1 MSAYVFVPALVAAL
15 LVGIGAAYLYLQRR
29 SGGGASAVAA
39 KAQQVM
45 AESETQAKEKLLEAK
60 EEAVKI
66 RTAAEQEAREYRAQ
80 SQQIE
85 KRLLQKEENLDRKGE
100 DLNRREREFGDKEK
114 GLEELR
120 AQLEDH
126 KRQQQLELE
135 RVAKMTRQEAQGVLM
150 AQVEQDLRNEVARKV
165 RESELA
171 ARDDSERRAREIV
184 TESIQRIAAD
194 QTAEVSVSVLPL
206 PTDELKGRII
216 GKEGRNIRALQQA
229 TGIDLIVDD
238 TPEAVI
244 ISGFDPVRREVAR
257 VALNKLIVDGRI
269 HPARIEEIVAKSRQE
284 VLQRVKEE
292 GEAAVLEVGL
302 QGLHPE
308 VVRHLGILR
317 FRTSYGQQV
326 LNHSKEVA
334 FLAAMMAS
342 EIGADVR
349 IAKLSGLLHDIG
361 KAIDHEVEGS
371 HAVIGAD
378 LLQRH
383 GVPAPVVHAVRAH
396 HYDEEPQTQEAL
408 LLIAADAISAARPGA
423 RRESLEAYVKRLEK
437 LEEIANS
444 FQGVQ
449 QSYAIQAGRE
459 VRILVKPEQ
468 IDQSSAFLVRSGSP
482 WSERPEPSNT
492 RNNAGKICGCA
503 PGAVRIG
510 LTDRSPAK
518 PQGSPA
524 VGLPSCFC
532 RQLSSE
538 LGRVPDPVRR
548 RRGRTSGAGG
558 GQGDPAGAEARA
570 GAAPDRGQRRERRG
584 RVWAHRQASR

>member
-1 MSAYVFVPALVAAL
+1 MPVNVYVLLVVVAAVAL
-15 LVGIGAAYLYLQRR
+15 AGGFGAAYVLLQRR
-29 SGGGASAVAA
+29 RSNGSHTLEL
-39 KAQQVM
+39 KAQQTLVE
-45 AESETQAKEKLLEAK
+45 AESKAKEKLLEAK
-60 EEAVKI
+60 EDAVKV

-100 DLNRREREFGDKEK
+100 ELDRRERELGNQQKALDDIKAK
-114 GLEELR
+114 LEESY
-120 AQLEDH
+120 
-126 KRQQQLELE
+126 RQQEQELQ
-135 RVAKMTRQEAQGVLM
+135 RVANMTRQEAQGILM

-165 RESELA
+165 REAELS
-171 ARDDSERRAREIV
+171 ARDESERRAREIV

-292 GEAAVLEVGL
+292 GEAAVLELGL

-334 FLAAMMAS
+334 YLAAMMAA

-383 GVPAPVVHAVRAH
+383 HVPAPVVHAVRAH
-396 HYDEEPQTQEAL
+396 HYDEEPHTIEAL
-408 LLIAADAISAARPGA
+408 LLIAADAMSAARPGA

-444 FQGVQ
+444 FTGVQ

-459 VRILVKPEQ
+459 VRILVRPEQ
-468 IDQSSAFLVRSGSP
+468 IDDTAAQLMARDI
-482 WSERPEPSNT
+482 
-492 RNNAGKICGCA
+492 AK
-503 PGAVRIG
+503 RIE
-510 LTDRSPAK
+510 
-518 PQGSPA
+518 
-524 VGLPSCFC
+524 
-532 RQLSSE
+532 SE
-538 LGRVPDPVRR
+538 LSFPGQIRVTVVRE
-548 RRGRTSGAGG
+548 T
-558 GQGDPAGAEARA
+558 RA
-570 GAAPDRGQRRERRG
+570 VEYAK
-584 RVWAHRQASR
+584 

>member
-29 SGGGASAVAA
+29 SGDGASAVAA

-326 LNHSKEVA
+326 LSHSKEVA

-437 LEEIANS
+437 LEE
-444 FQGVQ
+444 
-449 QSYAIQAGRE
+449 
-459 VRILVKPEQ
+459 
-468 IDQSSAFLVRSGSP
+468 
-482 WSERPEPSNT
+482 
-492 RNNAGKICGCA
+492 
-503 PGAVRIG
+503 
-510 LTDRSPAK
+510 
-518 PQGSPA
+518 
-524 VGLPSCFC
+524 
-532 RQLSSE
+532 
-538 LGRVPDPVRR
+538 
-548 RRGRTSGAGG
+548 
-558 GQGDPAGAEARA
+558 
-570 GAAPDRGQRRERRG
+570 
-584 RVWAHRQASR
+584 

>member
-1 MSAYVFVPALVAAL
+1 MPVYVYVLLVVVAAVALAGGFGVAFL
-15 LVGIGAAYLYLQRR
+15 LLRR
-29 SGGGASAVAA
+29 RQSNGGHVLEL
-39 KAQQVM
+39 KAQQAVLE
-45 AESETQAKEKLLEAK
+45 AETQAKEKLLEAK
-60 EEAVKI
+60 EEAVKV
-66 RTAAEQEAREYRAQ
+66 RTAAEQEAREYRVQ
-80 SQQIE
+80 SQQLE

-100 DLNRREREFGDKEK
+100 DMNRRERELVNQQKALDDIKAK
-114 GLEELR
+114 LEESYR
-120 AQLEDH
+120 EQE
-126 KRQQQLELE
+126 KELQ
-135 RVAKMTRQEAQGVLM
+135 RVANMTRQEAQGILM
-150 AQVEQDLRNEVARKV
+150 AQVEQELRNEVARKV
-165 RESELA
+165 REAELS
-171 ARDDSERRAREIV
+171 ARDESERRAREIV

-238 TPEAVI
+238 
-244 ISGFDPVRREVAR
+244 
-257 VALNKLIVDGRI
+257 RI

-292 GEAAVLEVGL
+292 GEAAVLELGL

-334 FLAAMMAS
+334 HLAAMMAS

-468 IDQSSAFLVRSGSP
+468 IDDTAAQLMARDI
-482 WSERPEPSNT
+482 
-492 RNNAGKICGCA
+492 AK
-503 PGAVRIG
+503 RIE
-510 LTDRSPAK
+510 
-518 PQGSPA
+518 
-524 VGLPSCFC
+524 
-532 RQLSSE
+532 SE
-538 LGRVPDPVRR
+538 LSFPGQIRVTVVRE
-548 RRGRTSGAGG
+548 T
-558 GQGDPAGAEARA
+558 RA
-570 GAAPDRGQRRERRG
+570 IEYAK
-584 RVWAHRQASR
+584 

>member
-1 MSAYVFVPALVAAL
+1 MPVNVFVLL
-15 LVGIGAAYLYLQRR
+15 LVVAVVALAVGAGVVYLLLSRR
-29 SGGGASAVAA
+29 QSDGSHDREV
-39 KAQQVM
+39 KAQQTLLE
-45 AESETQAKEKLLEAK
+45 AETQAKEKLLEAK
-60 EEAVKI
+60 EEAVKV

-80 SQQIE
+80 SQQVE
-85 KRLLQKEENLDRKGE
+85 KRLIQKEENLDRKGE
-100 DLNRREREFGDKEK
+100 DLNRAERELASQKK
-114 GLEELR
+114 S
-120 AQLEDH
+120 LEDSY
-126 KRQQQLELE
+126 RQQEKELQ
-135 RVAKMTRQEAQGVLM
+135 RVANMTRQEAQGILM

-165 RESELA
+165 RESELV
-171 ARDDSERRAREIV
+171 ARDESERRAREIV

-292 GEAAVLEVGL
+292 GEAAVLELGL

-334 FLAAMMAS
+334 HLAAMMAS

-383 GVPAPVVHAVRAH
+383 AVPAPVVHAVRAH
-396 HYDEEPQTQEAL
+396 HYDEEPHTIEAL

-423 RRESLEAYVKRLEK
+423 SRESIEAYVKRLEK
-437 LEEIANS
+437 LEEHANS

-468 IDQSSAFLVRSGSP
+468 IDDTAAQLMARDI
-482 WSERPEPSNT
+482 
-492 RNNAGKICGCA
+492 AK
-503 PGAVRIG
+503 RIE
-510 LTDRSPAK
+510 
-518 PQGSPA
+518 
-524 VGLPSCFC
+524 
-532 RQLSSE
+532 SE
-538 LGRVPDPVRR
+538 LSFPGQIRVTVVRE
-548 RRGRTSGAGG
+548 T
-558 GQGDPAGAEARA
+558 RA
-570 GAAPDRGQRRERRG
+570 IEYAK
-584 RVWAHRQASR
+584 

>member
-1 MSAYVFVPALVAAL
+1 MPVNEFVLLLAVAVVALAGGIGLAYVLFRRRQSDGSPL
-15 LVGIGAAYLYLQRR
+15 LEL
-29 SGGGASAVAA
+29 
-39 KAQQVM
+39 KAQQTL
-45 AESETQAKEKLLEAK
+45 AEAETQAKEKLLEAK

-66 RTAAEQEAREYRAQ
+66 RT
-80 SQQIE
+80 
-85 KRLLQKEENLDRKGE
+85 
-100 DLNRREREFGDKEK
+100 
-114 GLEELR
+114 
-120 AQLEDH
+120 
-126 KRQQQLELE
+126 
-135 RVAKMTRQEAQGVLM
+135 
-150 AQVEQDLRNEVARKV
+150 
-165 RESELA
+165 
-171 ARDDSERRAREIV
+171 
-184 TESIQRIAAD
+184 AAD

-292 GEAAVLEVGL
+292 GEAAVLELGL

-334 FLAAMMAS
+334 HLAAMMAS

-349 IAKLSGLLHDIG
+349 VAKLSGLLHDIG
-361 KAIDHEVEGS
+361 KSIDHEVEGS

-383 GVPAPVVHAVRAH
+383 AVPAPVVHAVRAH
-396 HYDEEPQTQEAL
+396 HYDEEPHSIEAL

-468 IDQSSAFLVRSGSP
+468 IDDTAAQLMARDI
-482 WSERPEPSNT
+482 
-492 RNNAGKICGCA
+492 AK
-503 PGAVRIG
+503 RIE
-510 LTDRSPAK
+510 
-518 PQGSPA
+518 
-524 VGLPSCFC
+524 
-532 RQLSSE
+532 SE
-538 LGRVPDPVRR
+538 LSFPGQIRVTVVRE
-548 RRGRTSGAGG
+548 T
-558 GQGDPAGAEARA
+558 RA
-570 GAAPDRGQRRERRG
+570 VEYAK
-584 RVWAHRQASR
+584 

>member
-1 MSAYVFVPALVAAL
+1 MPVYVYVLLLVVAAVGLAAGVGVSYVL
-15 LVGIGAAYLYLQRR
+15 LRR
-29 SGGGASAVAA
+29 RQTDGSHVLEV
-39 KAQQVM
+39 KAQQTLLE
-45 AESETQAKEKLLEAK
+45 AETQAKEKLLEAK

-85 KRLLQKEENLDRKGE
+85 KRLLQKEENLDHKGE
-100 DLNRREREFGDKEK
+100 DLNRRERELGNQQKALDDIKAK
-114 GLEELR
+114 LEESYR
-120 AQLEDH
+120 DQE
-126 KRQQQLELE
+126 KELQ
-135 RVAKMTRQEAQGVLM
+135 RVANMTRQEAQGILM

-171 ARDDSERRAREIV
+171 ARDESERRAREIV

-292 GEAAVLEVGL
+292 GEAAVLELGL

-334 FLAAMMAS
+334 YLAAMMAS

-361 KAIDHEVEGS
+361 KSV
-371 HAVIGAD
+371 
-378 LLQRH
+378 
-383 GVPAPVVHAVRAH
+383 AH
-396 HYDEEPQTQEAL
+396 TIEAL

-468 IDQSSAFLVRSGSP
+468 IDDTAAQLMARDI
-482 WSERPEPSNT
+482 
-492 RNNAGKICGCA
+492 AK
-503 PGAVRIG
+503 RIE
-510 LTDRSPAK
+510 
-518 PQGSPA
+518 
-524 VGLPSCFC
+524 
-532 RQLSSE
+532 SE
-538 LGRVPDPVRR
+538 LSFPGQIRVTVVRE
-548 RRGRTSGAGG
+548 T
-558 GQGDPAGAEARA
+558 RA
-570 GAAPDRGQRRERRG
+570 IEYAK
-584 RVWAHRQASR
+584 

>member
-1 MSAYVFVPALVAAL
+1 MPVYFVPLLVVAL
-15 LVGIGAAYLYLQRR
+15 LAGFGVAYLLLRNRQ
-29 SGGGASAVAA
+29 GNGASAIEA
-39 KAQQVM
+39 KATQTL
-45 AESETQAKEKLLEAK
+45 AEAETQVKEKLLEAK
-60 EEAVKI
+60 EEAVKV
-66 RTAAEQEAREYRAQ
+66 RTAAEQEAREYRVQ

-100 DLNRREREFGDKEK
+100 DLNRRERELTGKEK
-114 GLEELR
+114 GLDDIK
-120 AQLEDH
+120 AQLEDTY
-126 KRQQQLELE
+126 RQQERELQ
-135 RVAKMTRQEAQGVLM
+135 RVANMTRQEAQGILM
-150 AQVEQDLRNEVARKV
+150 GQVEQELRNEVARKV

-171 ARDDSERRAREIV
+171 ARDESDRRAREIV
-184 TESIQRIAAD
+184 TESIQRIVA
-194 QTAEVSVSVLPL
+194 
-206 PTDELKGRII
+206 
-216 GKEGRNIRALQQA
+216 
-229 TGIDLIVDD
+229 D

-334 FLAAMMAS
+334 YLAAMMAS

-396 HYDEEPQTQEAL
+396 HYDEEPHSIEAL

-468 IDQSSAFLVRSGSP
+468 IDDTAAQLMARDIAKRIETELSFPGQIRVTVVR
-482 WSERPEPSNT
+482 ET
-492 RNNAGKICGCA
+492 R
-503 PGAVRIG
+503 AVEY
-510 LTDRSPAK
+510 AK
-518 PQGSPA
+518 
-524 VGLPSCFC
+524 
-532 RQLSSE
+532 
-538 LGRVPDPVRR
+538 
-548 RRGRTSGAGG
+548 
-558 GQGDPAGAEARA
+558 
-570 GAAPDRGQRRERRG
+570 
-584 RVWAHRQASR
+584 

>member
-1 MSAYVFVPALVAAL
+1 MSLYVFVLLLVVVAAIAL
-15 LVGIGAAYLYLQRR
+15 GAGVLAAYLVLRR
-29 SGGGASAVAA
+29 RQSNGSQTLEL
-39 KAQQVM
+39 KAQQTLLD
-45 AESETQAKEKLLEAK
+45 AETQAKEKLLEAK
-60 EEAVKI
+60 EDAVKV
-66 RTAAEQEAREYRAQ
+66 RTAAEQEAREYRTQ
-80 SQQIE
+80 SQQVE

-100 DLNRREREFGDKEK
+100 DLNRAERELANQKKSLDEIK
-114 GLEELR
+114 
-120 AQLEDH
+120 AQLEESY
-126 KRQQQLELE
+126 RQQERELQ
-135 RVAKMTRQEAQGVLM
+135 RVANMTRQEAQGILM

-171 ARDDSERRAREIV
+171 ARDESERRAREIV

-292 GEAAVLEVGL
+292 GEAAVLELGL

-334 FLAAMMAS
+334 YLAAMMAA

-383 GVPAPVVHAVRAH
+383 AVPAQVVHAVRAH
-396 HYDEEPQTQEAL
+396 HYDEEPHTIEAL

-468 IDQSSAFLVRSGSP
+468 IDDSAAQLMARDI
-482 WSERPEPSNT
+482 
-492 RNNAGKICGCA
+492 AK
-503 PGAVRIG
+503 RIE
-510 LTDRSPAK
+510 
-518 PQGSPA
+518 
-524 VGLPSCFC
+524 
-532 RQLSSE
+532 SE
-538 LGRVPDPVRR
+538 LSFPGQIRVTVVRE
-548 RRGRTSGAGG
+548 T
-558 GQGDPAGAEARA
+558 RA
-570 GAAPDRGQRRERRG
+570 IEYAK
-584 RVWAHRQASR
+584 

>member
-1 MSAYVFVPALVAAL
+1 MPVSDYVLLAVVAAVAL
-15 LVGIGAAYLYLQRR
+15 AGGFGVAYLLLQRR
-29 SGGGASAVAA
+29 QSDGSQLLEL
-39 KAQQVM
+39 KAQQAVLE
-45 AESETQAKEKLLEAK
+45 AEQQAKERLLEAK

-66 RTAAEQEAREYRAQ
+66 RTAAEQEAREYRVQ

-85 KRLLQKEENLDRKGE
+85 KRLLQKEETLDRKGE
-100 DLNRREREFGDKEK
+100 DLNRREKELGNQQRSLDDIK
-114 GLEELR
+114 AKLEESYR
-120 AQLEDH
+120 DQE
-126 KRQQQLELE
+126 KELQ
-135 RVAKMTRQEAQGVLM
+135 RVANMTRQEAQGILM
-150 AQVEQDLRNEVARKV
+150 AQVEQDRRSEVARKV
-165 RESELA
+165 GEAELA
-171 ARDDSERRAREIV
+171 ARDESERRAREIV
-184 TESIQRIAAD
+184 TESIQRVAAD

-292 GEAAVLEVGL
+292 GEGAVLELGL

-326 LNHSKEVA
+326 LNHSN
-334 FLAAMMAS
+334 
-342 EIGADVR
+342 
-349 IAKLSGLLHDIG
+349 
-361 KAIDHEVEGS
+361 EVEGS

-383 GVPAPVVHAVRAH
+383 NVPGPVVHAVRAH
-396 HYDEEPQTQEAL
+396 HYDEEPHTTEAL

-449 QSYAIQAGRE
+449 PSYAVQAGRA

-468 IDQSSAFLVRSGSP
+468 IDDTAAQLMARDI
-482 WSERPEPSNT
+482 
-492 RNNAGKICGCA
+492 AK
-503 PGAVRIG
+503 RIE
-510 LTDRSPAK
+510 
-518 PQGSPA
+518 
-524 VGLPSCFC
+524 
-532 RQLSSE
+532 SE
-538 LGRVPDPVRR
+538 LSFPGQIRVTVVRE
-548 RRGRTSGAGG
+548 T
-558 GQGDPAGAEARA
+558 RA
-570 GAAPDRGQRRERRG
+570 VEYAK
-584 RVWAHRQASR
+584 

>member
-1 MSAYVFVPALVAAL
+1 MPVYVLVPLLLVAVAVAL
-15 LVGIGAAYLYLQRR
+15 AGGFGAAYVLLQRR
-29 SGGGASAVAA
+29 QADGGHLLEA
-39 KAQQVM
+39 KARQTVLE
-45 AESETQAKEKLLEAK
+45 AETEAKERLLEAK
-60 EEAVKI
+60 EEAVKL
-66 RTAAEQEAREYRAQ
+66 RAAAEQEAREYRLQ

-100 DLNRREREFGDKEK
+100 DLNRRERELGSQQKSIDDLKAK
-114 GLEELR
+114 LEESHR
-120 AQLEDH
+120 EQE
-126 KRQQQLELE
+126 KELQ
-135 RVAKMTRQEAQGVLM
+135 RVANMTRQEAQGILM

-165 RESELA
+165 REAELS
-171 ARDDSERRAREIV
+171 ARDESERRAREIV

-284 VLQRVKEE
+284 VLQRVKDE
-292 GEAAVLEVGL
+292 GEAAVLELGL

-317 FRTSYGQQV
+317 FRTTYGQQV

-334 FLAAMMAS
+334 YLAAMMAS

-371 HAVIGAD
+371 HAVIGAE

-383 GVPAPVVHAVRAH
+383 NVPSQVVHAVRAH
-396 HYDEEPQTQEAL
+396 HYDEEPHTIEAL

-468 IDQSSAFLVRSGSP
+468 IDDSAAQLMARDI
-482 WSERPEPSNT
+482 
-492 RNNAGKICGCA
+492 AK
-503 PGAVRIG
+503 RIE
-510 LTDRSPAK
+510 
-518 PQGSPA
+518 
-524 VGLPSCFC
+524 
-532 RQLSSE
+532 SE
-538 LGRVPDPVRR
+538 LSFPGQIRVTVVRE
-548 RRGRTSGAGG
+548 T
-558 GQGDPAGAEARA
+558 RA
-570 GAAPDRGQRRERRG
+570 IEYAK
-584 RVWAHRQASR
+584 